1 VDSTPQSQPQPGSA
15 GGRAQAHG
23 TAEQL
28 RLFDAAP
35 AVPSRYWVMLAGWG
49 LVMAGEMSLARWQPT
64 VIEALMSTAT
74 TSRPSPRANLQSSAN
89 DSHTEKLG

>member
-1 VDSTPQSQPQPGSA
+1 
-15 GGRAQAHG
+15 
-23 TAEQL
+23 
-28 RLFDAAP
+28 
-35 AVPSRYWVMLAGWG
+35 MLAGWG